1 MLSGCYC
8 ISEMGLRKP
17 RHWKCSAHHDK
28 GRKLGHLDKVECRL
42 IWSRKA
48 EGQNALRASAGK
60 GWINVLTVSGSDSA
74 TKVAAVL

>member
-1 MLSGCYC
+1 
-8 ISEMGLRKP
+8 MGLRKP
-17 RHWKCSAHHDK
+17 RNAVHVMIKAGNW
-28 GRKLGHLDKVECRL
+28 GHLDKVECRL

-48 EGQNALRASAGK
+48 EGQNALGASAGK